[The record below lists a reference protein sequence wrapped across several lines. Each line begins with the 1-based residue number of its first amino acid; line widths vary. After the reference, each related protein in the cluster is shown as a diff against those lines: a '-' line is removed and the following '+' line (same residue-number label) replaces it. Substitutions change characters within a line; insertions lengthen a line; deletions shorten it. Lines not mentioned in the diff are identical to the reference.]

1 MSMAL
6 ILRVWLLAVLLC
18 ALSLPTN
25 AADSLPLSNSLRVAS
40 QPEPLPLPS
49 TEVKSETGLSLAEL
63 EQMALSANPSV
74 RRLQALVAAARANT
88 VQVGLYPN
96 PSVGYEGQQIG
107 SDGLAEQHGVLVSQ
121 EIVRGGKLKLNRAV
135 ADRER
140 MVAEQQLVAQQ
151 QRVLT
156 DIRTAFYQVL
166 LSQKQIELTQELIRI
181 GVEGSD
187 AADQLFRAEEVGR
200 ADVLQAQ
207 LETENARILHQNA
220 LNRYNAAWQTLAAVL
235 GDPTFPPQP
244 LAGELTAP
252 PRELLFDDTLAQLQ
266 QLSPE
271 VAAAA
276 LEVEKAC
283 LALRRA
289 QVEPVPNLNIEGLV
303 NWQDNGIGGRSDGG
317 VTLSLP
323 IPIFNK
329 NQGAISKAAHEVAAA
344 RQALSQVNLALQ
356 NRLAPVFEQFSN
368 AKNQVTRYQ
377 ETILP
382 TARESLELTRQAYTA
397 GETNYTTLLTAQR
410 TFSQTQ
416 LNYLE
421 ALSDLRLAETQIDG
435 LLLSGSLGSSTAATP

>member
-1 MSMAL
+1 
-6 ILRVWLLAVLLC
+6 
-18 ALSLPTN
+18 
-25 AADSLPLSNSLRVAS
+25 
-40 QPEPLPLPS
+40 
-49 TEVKSETGLSLAEL
+49 
-63 EQMALSANPSV
+63 MALSANPSL

-96 PSVGYEGQQIG
+96 PSVGYEGQQLG
-107 SDGLAEQHGVLVSQ
+107 SGGRAEQHGVLFSQ
-121 EIVRGGKLKLNRAV
+121 EIVRGGKLELNRAV

-140 MVAEQQLVAQQ
+140 MVAEQRLVAQQ

-166 LSQKQIELTQELIRI
+166 LSQKQIELTQDLIRI
-181 GVEGSD
+181 DVEGAD
-187 AADQLFRAEEVGR
+187 TADQLFRAEEVGR

-207 LETENARILHQNA
+207 LETENARILFENA
-220 LNRYNAAWQTLAAVL
+220 RNRYNASWQALAAVL
-235 GDPTFPPQP
+235 GDQGFPPQP

-252 PRELLFDDTLAQLQ
+252 PREFLFDDTLAQLQ
-266 QLSPE
+266 QMSPE

-289 QVEPVPNLNIEGLV
+289 QVEPVPNLNVEGLV
-303 NWQDNGIGGRSDGG
+303 NWQDNGIDGRPDGG
-317 VTLSLP
+317 LTLSLP
-323 IPIFNK
+323 IPFFDK
-329 NQGAISKAAHEVAAA
+329 NQGAISQAAHEVAAA
-344 RQALSQVNLALQ
+344 RQALSQINLALQ
-356 NRLAPVFEQFSN
+356 NRLAPVYEQFAN

-377 ETILP
+377 KTILP
-382 TARESLELTRQAYTA
+382 AARESLDLTRQAYSA

-421 ALSDLRLAETQIDG
+421 ALGSLRLAETQIDG
-435 LLLSGSLGSSTAATP
+435 LLLSGSLDNWPAANP